1 MAEDNGG
8 DRSMKRVTVEGAI
21 ADGAIVDG
29 AIVEKAM
36 VDGTMVDGTMVDG
49 AIVKVQNL
57 TKRFGETPVLRGIT
71 FSVQRGKVL
80 GVLGPNGAG
89 KTTAINCLT
98 TLLVPDGGNATIAG
112 YDVARQPEA
121 VRSLIG
127 LTGQFA
133 AVDEVLTARENLILF
148 GRLLRLSKAA
158 AKHRADELLAQFE
171 LSDAANRAVKT
182 FSGGMR
188 RRLDLAASI
197 VVLPLVLFLDEPTTG
212 LDPRSRQQLWAV
224 VNSLKS
230 QGITIILTTQYLEEA
245 DALADQ
251 IVVIDNGQVIAEGTA
266 DELKDRVGG
275 KFCELRLANLAD
287 VPKVKAL
294 LADMGP
300 MLTGEMGEDGPLA
313 IAAPEGANTLTD
325 IVLRLE
331 SAGIPLADISLRRPS
346 LDDVFFALTGHT
358 TKN

>member
-1 MAEDNGG
+1 M
-8 DRSMKRVTVEGAI
+8 V
-21 ADGAIVDG
+21 AIV
-29 AIVEKAM
+29 AVE
-36 VDGTMVDGTMVDG
+36 
-49 AIVKVQNL
+49 NL
-57 TKRFGETPVLRGIT
+57 TKRFGDMAVLRGVSL
-71 FSVQRGKVL
+71 SVERGTVL

-89 KTTAINCLT
+89 KTTVINCLT
-98 TLLVPDGGNATIAG
+98 TLLTPDSGAATIAG
-112 YDVARQPEA
+112 YDVVKEPEA

-133 AVDEVLTARENLILF
+133 AVDEALTARENLILF
-148 GRLLRLSKAA
+148 GRLLRLSGAA

-171 LSDAANRAVKT
+171 LTDAANRQTKT

-224 VNSLKS
+224 VQDLKA

-251 IVVIDNGQVIAEGTA
+251 IVVIDQGQVIAEGTV
-266 DELKDRVGG
+266 DELKDKVGG

-287 VPKVKAL
+287 VPKVKRL
-294 LADMGP
+294 LADMGE
-300 MLTGEMGEDGPLA
+300 MTVGEMGEGGPIA
-313 IAAPEGANTLTD
+313 IAAPKGAQTLTEV
-325 IVLRLE
+325 VLRLE
-331 SAGIPLADISLRRPS
+331 AANIPLADISLRRPS

-358 TKN
+358 TQV

>member
-1 MAEDNGG
+1 MA
-8 DRSMKRVTVEGAI
+8 V
-21 ADGAIVDG
+21 
-29 AIVEKAM
+29 IVE
-36 VDGTMVDGTMVDG
+36 VE
-49 AIVKVQNL
+49 NL
-57 TKRFGETPVLRGIT
+57 TKRFGDTPVLRGVSL
-71 FSVQRGKVL
+71 SVESGTVL

-98 TLLVPDGGNATIAG
+98 TLLTPDSGKAMIAG
-112 YDVARQPEA
+112 YDVVQQPEA

-133 AVDEVLTARENLILF
+133 AVDEALTARENLILF
-148 GRLLRLSKAA
+148 GRLLRLSGAA
-158 AKHRADELLAQFE
+158 ARHRADELLAQFE
-171 LSDAANRAVKT
+171 LTEAANRQTKT

-224 VNSLKS
+224 VKDLKA

-251 IVVIDNGQVIAEGTA
+251 IVVIDQGQVIAEGTV
-266 DELKDRVGG
+266 DELKDKVGG

-287 VPKVKAL
+287 VPKVKRL
-294 LADMGP
+294 LADMGEITVGKG
-300 MLTGEMGEDGPLA
+300 LTDGMGEGGPIA
-313 IAAPEGANTLTD
+313 IAAPKGAQTLTE

-331 SAGIPLADISLRRPS
+331 AAHIPLADISLRRPS

-358 TKN
+358 TQV

>member
-1 MAEDNGG
+1 M
-8 DRSMKRVTVEGAI
+8 I
-21 ADGAIVDG
+21 PIVD
-29 AIVEKAM
+29 
-36 VDGTMVDGTMVDG
+36 
-49 AIVKVQNL
+49 VKNL
-57 TKRFGETPVLRGIT
+57 TKRFGDTAVLRGINL
-71 FSVQRGKVL
+71 SVERGQVL

-98 TLLVPDGGNATIAG
+98 TLLVPDSGQATIAG
-112 YDVARQPEA
+112 YDVVRQPEA

-133 AVDEVLTARENLILF
+133 AVDESLTARENLILF
-148 GRLLRLSKAA
+148 GRLLRLSGPA
-158 AKHRADELLAQFE
+158 AKRRADELLSQFD
-171 LSDAANRAVKT
+171 LSTAANRQVKT

-224 VNSLKS
+224 VNDLKA
-230 QGITIILTTQYLEEA
+230 QGVTIILTTQYLEEA

-251 IVVIDNGQVIAEGTA
+251 IVVIDQGQVIAEGTV

-287 VPKVKAL
+287 IEKVKHL
-294 LADMGP
+294 LSDMGDIVV
-300 MLTGEMGEDGPLA
+300 GEMGEGGPMA
-313 IAAPEGANTLTD
+313 IAAPDGANTLTH

-331 SAGIPLADISLRRPS
+331 SAGIQLSDISLRRPS

-358 TKN
+358 T

>member
-1 MAEDNGG
+1 MTA
-8 DRSMKRVTVEGAI
+8 
-21 ADGAIVDG
+21 AIVD
-29 AIVEKAM
+29 
-36 VDGTMVDGTMVDG
+36 
-49 AIVKVQNL
+49 VQNL
-57 TKRFGETPVLRGIT
+57 TKRFGTTPVLRGLS
-71 FSVQRGKVL
+71 FSVASGTVL

-98 TLLVPDGGNATIAG
+98 TLLTPDSGTATIAG
-112 YDVARQPEA
+112 YSVVDQPES
-121 VRSLIG
+121 VRALIS

-133 AVDEVLTARENLILF
+133 AVDEALTARENLILF
-148 GRLLRLSKAA
+148 GRLLRLSSAA
-158 AKHRADELLAQFE
+158 AKRRADELLTQFE
-171 LSDAANRAVKT
+171 LTEAANRQVKT

-224 VNSLKS
+224 VKALKT

-251 IVVIDNGQVIAEGTA
+251 IIVIDQGQVIAEGTA
-266 DELKDRVGG
+266 DDLKDSVGG
-275 KFCELRLANLAD
+275 KFCEIRLVNLENAA
-287 VPKVKAL
+287 KTRLL
-294 LADMGP
+294 LADIGEMT
-300 MLTGEMGEDGPLA
+300 LGEMGESGPLV
-313 IAAPEGANTLTD
+313 IAAPEGARTLTE

-331 SAGIPLADISLRRPS
+331 SANIPLADISLRRPS

>member
-1 MAEDNGG
+1 MAPG
-8 DRSMKRVTVEGAI
+8 SALP
-21 ADGAIVDG
+21 IVS
-29 AIVEKAM
+29 VN
-36 VDGTMVDGTMVDG
+36 
-49 AIVKVQNL
+49 NL
-57 TKRFGETPVLRGIT
+57 TKRFGETTVLKGVSLAATRGT
-71 FSVQRGKVL
+71 VL

-89 KTTAINCLT
+89 KTTVINCLT
-98 TLLVPDGGNATIAG
+98 TLLLPDSGTARIAG
-112 YDVARQPEA
+112 YDVVTQPEA

-133 AVDEVLTARENLILF
+133 AVDEDLTARENLVLF
-148 GRLLRLSKAA
+148 GRLLRLSGSA
-158 AKHRADELLAQFE
+158 AKRRTQELLAQFD
-171 LSDAANRAVKT
+171 LLDAADRQVKT

-224 VNSLKS
+224 VKDLKA

-251 IVVIDNGQVIAEGTA
+251 IVVFDQGQVIAEGTV

-275 KFCELRLANLAD
+275 KFCELRLANLD
-287 VPKVKAL
+287 DLPKVKHL
-294 LADMGP
+294 LADMGDLL
-300 MLTGEMGEDGPLA
+300 MGEMGEAGPIA

-331 SAGIPLADISLRRPS
+331 SAGVPLADISLRRPS
-346 LDDVFFALTGHT
+346 LDDVFFALTGHKT
-358 TKN
+358 S

>member
-1 MAEDNGG
+1 MDFF
-8 DRSMKRVTVEGAI
+8 
-21 ADGAIVDG
+21 
-29 AIVEKAM
+29 
-36 VDGTMVDGTMVDG
+36 
-49 AIVKVQNL
+49 VKPTPELIPENDLANSLASSLASSLVNVQNL
-57 TKRFGETPVLRGIT
+57 TKHFDRTPVLRGIT
-71 FSVQRGKVL
+71 FAVRRGSVL
-80 GVLGPNGAG
+80 GLLGPNGAG
-89 KTTAINCLT
+89 KTTVINCLT
-98 TLLVPDGGNATIAG
+98 TLLAPDGGQATIAG
-112 YDVARQPEA
+112 YDVVKNPEA

-148 GRLLRLSKAA
+148 GRLLRLSSSA
-158 AKHRADELLAQFE
+158 AKHRATELLEQFE
-171 LSDAANRAVKT
+171 LTDAANRQVKT

-224 VNSLKS
+224 VTALKA

-251 IVVIDNGQVIAEGTA
+251 IIVIDQGQVIAEGTA
-266 DELKDRVGG
+266 DELKDKVGG

-287 VPKVKAL
+287 IPQVRQI
-294 LADMGP
+294 LADMGEL
-300 MLTGEMGEDGPLA
+300 MTGEMGDEGPMT
-313 IAAPEGANTLTD
+313 IAAPDGVDTLTK

-331 SAGIPLADISLRRPS
+331 AADIPLADISLRRPS

-358 TKN
+358 TQE

>member
-1 MAEDNGG
+1 MA
-8 DRSMKRVTVEGAI
+8 S
-21 ADGAIVDG
+21 IVD
-29 AIVEKAM
+29 
-36 VDGTMVDGTMVDG
+36 
-49 AIVKVQNL
+49 VKNL
-57 TKRFGETPVLRGIT
+57 TKRFGDTPVLRGINL
-71 FSVQRGKVL
+71 SAERGTVL

-98 TLLVPDGGNATIAG
+98 TLLVPDGGQATIAG
-112 YDVARQPEA
+112 YDVVTQPEA

-133 AVDEVLTARENLILF
+133 AVDEALTAQENLILF
-148 GRLLRLSKAA
+148 GRLLRLSGPA
-158 AKHRADELLAQFE
+158 AKKRAAELLAQFD
-171 LSDAANRAVKT
+171 LTDAANRQVKT

-224 VNSLKS
+224 VKDLKA

-251 IVVIDNGQVIAEGTA
+251 IVVIDQGQVIAEGTV

-275 KFCELRLANLAD
+275 KFCELRLANLEDIA
-287 VPKVKAL
+287 KVKDL
-294 LADMGP
+294 LADMGDII
-300 MLTGEMGEDGPLA
+300 TGEMGEGGPLA
-313 IAAPEGANTLTD
+313 IAAPNGAETLTT

-331 SAGIPLADISLRRPS
+331 SAGIPLSDISLRRPS

-358 TKN
+358 TQA

>member
-1 MAEDNGG
+1 MAVGLT
-8 DRSMKRVTVEGAI
+8 SGAP
-21 ADGAIVDG
+21 IVD
-29 AIVEKAM
+29 
-36 VDGTMVDGTMVDG
+36 
-49 AIVKVQNL
+49 VQNL
-57 TKRFGETPVLRGIT
+57 TKRFGRTTVLQGINLSAERGT
-71 FSVQRGKVL
+71 VL

-98 TLLVPDGGNATIAG
+98 TLLVPDGGHAMIAG
-112 YDVARQPEA
+112 YDVVKQPAA
-121 VRSLIG
+121 VRSLIS

-133 AVDEVLTARENLILF
+133 AVDEVLTARENLVLF
-148 GRLLRLSKAA
+148 GRLLRLSSGA
-158 AKHRADELLAQFE
+158 AKRRATELLAQFD
-171 LSDAANRAVKT
+171 LADAADRQVKT

-224 VNSLKS
+224 VKDLKS

-251 IVVIDNGQVIAEGTA
+251 IVVIDQGKVIAEGTV

-275 KFCELRLANLAD
+275 KFCELRLVNSAEVA
-287 VPKVKAL
+287 KVRAL
-294 LADMGP
+294 LADIGTIA
-300 MLTGEMGEDGPLA
+300 TGEMGETGPLA
-313 IAAPEGANTLTD
+313 IAAPKGAKTLSE

-331 SAGIPLADISLRRPS
+331 EKGIAIADISLRRPS
-346 LDDVFFALTGHT
+346 LDDVFFKLTGHT
-358 TKN
+358 TQD

>member
-1 MAEDNGG
+1 M
-8 DRSMKRVTVEGAI
+8 I
-21 ADGAIVDG
+21 PIVD
-29 AIVEKAM
+29 
-36 VDGTMVDGTMVDG
+36 
-49 AIVKVQNL
+49 VKNL
-57 TKRFGETPVLRGIT
+57 TKRFGDTAVLRGINL
-71 FSVQRGKVL
+71 SVERGQVL

-98 TLLVPDGGNATIAG
+98 TLLVPDSGQATIAG
-112 YDVARQPEA
+112 YDVVRQPEA

-133 AVDEVLTARENLILF
+133 AVDEALTARENLILF
-148 GRLLRLSKAA
+148 GRLLRLSGPA
-158 AKHRADELLAQFE
+158 AKRRADELLSQFD
-171 LSDAANRAVKT
+171 LSAAANRQVKT

-224 VNSLKS
+224 VNDLKA
-230 QGITIILTTQYLEEA
+230 QGVTIILTTQYLEEA

-251 IVVIDNGQVIAEGTA
+251 IVVIDQGQVIAEGTV

-287 VPKVKAL
+287 IEKVKHL
-294 LADMGP
+294 LSDMGDIVV
-300 MLTGEMGEDGPLA
+300 GEMGEGGPMA
-313 IAAPEGANTLTD
+313 IAAPDGANTLTN

-358 TKN
+358 T

>member
-1 MAEDNGG
+1 MA
-8 DRSMKRVTVEGAI
+8 S
-21 ADGAIVDG
+21 IVD
-29 AIVEKAM
+29 
-36 VDGTMVDGTMVDG
+36 
-49 AIVKVQNL
+49 VQNL
-57 TKRFGETPVLRGIT
+57 TKRFGDTPVLRGINL
-71 FSVQRGKVL
+71 SVERGTVL

-98 TLLVPDGGNATIAG
+98 TLLVPDGGEATIAG
-112 YDVARQPEA
+112 YDVVRQPEA

-133 AVDEVLTARENLILF
+133 AVDEALTAQENLILF
-148 GRLLRLSKAA
+148 GRLLRLSGPA
-158 AKHRADELLAQFE
+158 AKKRAAELLAQFD
-171 LSDAANRAVKT
+171 LSDAANRQVKT

-224 VNSLKS
+224 VQDLKA

-251 IVVIDNGQVIAEGTA
+251 IVVIDQGQVIAEGTV

-275 KFCELRLANLAD
+275 KFCELRLAKLED
-287 VPKVKAL
+287 ITKVKDL
-294 LADMGP
+294 LADMGDII
-300 MLTGEMGEDGPLA
+300 TGEMGEGGPMA
-313 IAAPEGANTLTD
+313 IAAPNGAETLTA

-331 SAGIPLADISLRRPS
+331 SAGIPLSDISLRRPS

-358 TKN
+358 TQD

>member
-1 MAEDNGG
+1 MSG
-8 DRSMKRVTVEGAI
+8 VP
-21 ADGAIVDG
+21 IVD
-29 AIVEKAM
+29 
-36 VDGTMVDGTMVDG
+36 
-49 AIVKVQNL
+49 VKDL
-57 TKRFGETPVLRGIT
+57 IKRFGKTTVLQGINLSASRGM
-71 FSVQRGKVL
+71 VL

-98 TLLVPDGGNATIAG
+98 TLLVPDGGQATIAG
-112 YDVARQPEA
+112 YDVVKQPEA
-121 VRSLIG
+121 VRSLIS

-133 AVDEVLTARENLILF
+133 AVDEALTARENLVLF
-148 GRLLRLSKAA
+148 GRLLRLSSGA
-158 AKHRADELLAQFE
+158 AKRRAQELLIQFDLVE
-171 LSDAANRAVKT
+171 AADRQVKT

-224 VNSLKS
+224 VKDLKA

-251 IVVIDNGQVIAEGTA
+251 IVVIDHGRVIAEGTV

-287 VPKVKAL
+287 VKKVREL
-294 LADMGP
+294 LSDMGDVV
-300 MLTGEMGEDGPLA
+300 TGEMGENGPLA
-313 IAAPEGANTLTD
+313 IAAPKGANTLTE
-325 IVLRLE
+325 IVMRLE
-331 SAGIPLADISLRRPS
+331 AAGIAITDISMRRPS
-346 LDDVFFALTGHT
+346 LDDVFFKLTGHT
-358 TKN
+358 TKD

>member
-1 MAEDNGG
+1 MGLTSG
-8 DRSMKRVTVEGAI
+8 VP
-21 ADGAIVDG
+21 
-29 AIVEKAM
+29 IVE
-36 VDGTMVDGTMVDG
+36 
-49 AIVKVQNL
+49 VKDL
-57 TKRFGETPVLRGIT
+57 TKRFGSMTVLQGINLSASRGT
-71 FSVQRGKVL
+71 VL

-98 TLLVPDGGNATIAG
+98 TLLVPDGGQATIAG
-112 YDVARQPEA
+112 YDVVKQPEA
-121 VRSLIG
+121 VRSLIS

-133 AVDEVLTARENLILF
+133 AVDEALTARENIVLF
-148 GRLLRLSKAA
+148 GRLLRLSSGA
-158 AKHRADELLAQFE
+158 AKRRAQELLVQFD
-171 LSDAANRAVKT
+171 LVDAADRQVKT

-224 VNSLKS
+224 VKDLKA

-251 IVVIDNGQVIAEGTA
+251 IVVIDQGRVIAEGTV

-287 VPKVKAL
+287 VAKVRAL
-294 LADMGP
+294 LSDIGNVV
-300 MLTGEMGEDGPLA
+300 TGEMGENGPLT
-313 IAAPEGANTLTD
+313 IVAPKGANTLTE

-331 SAGIPLADISLRRPS
+331 KAGIAIADISLRRPS
-346 LDDVFFALTGHT
+346 LDDVFFKLTGHT
-358 TKN
+358 TKD

>member
-1 MAEDNGG
+1 MAVGLT
-8 DRSMKRVTVEGAI
+8 SGAP
-21 ADGAIVDG
+21 IVD
-29 AIVEKAM
+29 
-36 VDGTMVDGTMVDG
+36 
-49 AIVKVQNL
+49 VQNL
-57 TKRFGETPVLRGIT
+57 TKRFGRTTVLQGINLSAERGT
-71 FSVQRGKVL
+71 VL

-98 TLLVPDGGNATIAG
+98 TLLVPDGGQATIAG
-112 YDVARQPEA
+112 YDVVKQPAA
-121 VRSLIG
+121 VRSLIS

-133 AVDEVLTARENLILF
+133 AVDEVLTARENLVLF
-148 GRLLRLSKAA
+148 GRLLRLSSGA
-158 AKHRADELLAQFE
+158 AKRRATELLTQFD
-171 LSDAANRAVKT
+171 LADAADRQVKT

-224 VNSLKS
+224 VKDLKS

-251 IVVIDNGQVIAEGTA
+251 IVVIDQGRVIAEGTV

-275 KFCELRLANLAD
+275 KFCELRLVNSAEVA
-287 VPKVKAL
+287 KVRAL
-294 LADMGP
+294 LADIGTIT
-300 MLTGEMGEDGPLA
+300 TGEMGETGPLA
-313 IAAPEGANTLTD
+313 IAAPKGAKTLSE

-331 SAGIPLADISLRRPS
+331 EKGIAIADISLRRPS
-346 LDDVFFALTGHT
+346 LDDVFFKLTGHT
-358 TKN
+358 TQD

>member
-1 MAEDNGG
+1 MA
-8 DRSMKRVTVEGAI
+8 STAPI
-21 ADGAIVDG
+21 ALTALT
-29 AIVEKAM
+29 ALPPPIVE
-36 VDGTMVDGTMVDG
+36 
-49 AIVKVQNL
+49 VKNL
-57 TKRFGETPVLRGIT
+57 TKRFGETVVLRGIDLA
-71 FSVQRGKVL
+71 VQRGTVL

-98 TLLVPDGGNATIAG
+98 TLLVPDGGQATIAG
-112 YDVARQPEA
+112 YDVVRQPEA

-133 AVDEVLTARENLILF
+133 AVDEALTARENLILF
-148 GRLLRLSKAA
+148 GRLLRLSKGAA
-158 AKHRADELLAQFE
+158 QHRADELLKQFD
-171 LSDAANRAVKT
+171 LADAANRQVKT

-212 LDPRSRQQLWAV
+212 LDPRSRQQLWGV
-224 VNSLKS
+224 VQDLKA

-245 DALADQ
+245 DTLADQ
-251 IVVIDNGQVIAEGTA
+251 IVVIDHGQVIAEGTA

-287 VPKVKAL
+287 IPKTRAL
-294 LADMGP
+294 LADMGE
-300 MLTGEMGEDGPLA
+300 LITGEMGDEGPMA
-313 IAAPEGANTLTD
+313 IAAPNGANTLTE

-358 TKN
+358 T

>member
-1 MAEDNGG
+1 M
-8 DRSMKRVTVEGAI
+8 T
-21 ADGAIVDG
+21 ADIVN
-29 AIVEKAM
+29 
-36 VDGTMVDGTMVDG
+36 
-49 AIVKVQNL
+49 VQNL
-57 TKRFGETPVLRGIT
+57 TKRFGVTPVLRGLS
-71 FSVQRGKVL
+71 FSVARGTVL

-98 TLLVPDGGNATIAG
+98 TLLTPDSGTATIAG
-112 YDVARQPEA
+112 YSVTQQPEA
-121 VRSLIG
+121 VRALIS

-133 AVDEVLTARENLILF
+133 AVDEALTARENLILF
-148 GRLLRLSKAA
+148 GRLLRLSGAA
-158 AKHRADELLAQFE
+158 AKQRADALLAQFE
-171 LSDAANRAVKT
+171 LAEAANRQVKT

-224 VNSLKS
+224 VQDLKA

-251 IVVIDNGQVIAEGTA
+251 IIVIDHGQVIAEGTA
-266 DELKDRVGG
+266 DELKDKVGG
-275 KFCELRLANLAD
+275 KFCEISLANLDDAT
-287 VPKVKAL
+287 KVRAL
-294 LADMGP
+294 LADIGEM
-300 MLTGEMGEDGPLA
+300 TVGEMGENGPMA
-313 IAAPEGANTLTD
+313 IAAPNGAKTLTE

-331 SAGIPLADISLRRPS
+331 AENIPLADISLRRPS

-358 TKN
+358 TKD